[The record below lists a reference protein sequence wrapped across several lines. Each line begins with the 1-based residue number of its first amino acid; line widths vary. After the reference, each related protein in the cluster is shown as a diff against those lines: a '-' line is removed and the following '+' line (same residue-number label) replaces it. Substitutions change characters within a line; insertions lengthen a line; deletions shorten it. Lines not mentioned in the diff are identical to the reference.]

1 MQSVIIYRNPLEA
14 AVWESLMNGG
24 FIIVL
29 AFILAALV
37 GVGVYWLIDNYT
49 DRYARI
55 PGTRGLVQASFLR
68 RHIGKISIAAG
79 FGSLFLMH
87 LANIK
92 GWI

>member
-1 MQSVIIYRNPLEA
+1 MSDRTNVVLYDPITA
-14 AVWESLMNGG
+14 ALFLDGG
-24 FIIVL
+24 FIIFL
-29 AFILAALV
+29 AVMLAAAA

-55 PGTRGLVQASFLR
+55 PGTRGLMQASFLR